1 MMVAAASGVSLAP
14 SLATIP
20 SQEAPVA
27 RESARYV
34 RVTLSKRRLREIVQ
48 DGRHDAEDLLLAMKQ
63 ERERQQRKRLEAAA
77 EAKRQ
82 VIVRGPIIFQAAA
95 RTFALQ

>member
-1 MMVAAASGVSLAP
+1 MLQCKWEQVDG
-14 SLATIP
+14 
-20 SQEAPVA
+20 
-27 RESARYV
+27 ES
-34 RVTLSKRRLREIVQ
+34 RLRE
-48 DGRHDAEDLLLAMKQ
+48 GRIMTERERQ